1 MKERESHALTRHVSS
16 SKIYN
21 RQTGRMSEGGMFT
34 LCQSATAVCHLL
46 EKVRVGVVFVV
57 GEAFADLE
65 VAVLGLAHGDRAEEH
80 SLQDLASRLGKSLRV
95 RAAPDAR
102 QTQPLAALNTD
113 RSSRDVGERYSH
125 RE

>member
-1 MKERESHALTRHVSS
+1 
-16 SKIYN
+16 
-21 RQTGRMSEGGMFT
+21 MFT

-65 VAVLGLAHGDRAEEH
+65 VAVLGLAHDDRAEEH
-80 SLQDLASRLGKSLRV
+80 SLQDLASRLGKFLRV

-113 RSSRDVGERYSH
+113 RQSSRGVGERYSH
-125 RE
+125 HRECVFVMEQMAVDRCGVTSVCVCVCV